1 MISLPTRSTYP
12 IAINHTMLSTLSTF
26 TNALCAPQI
35 VQRSSNSVGWIVVD
49 FATGCV
55 TVEFTNG
62 YCYDYTN
69 VSRRAIINLLSND
82 NISLGF
88 WVNNNCVNNK
98 RVNATQR
105 WHHPNI
111 AGVIYS

>member
-12 IAINHTMLSTLSTF
+12 IATNSTMFNSLSTAL
-26 TNALCAPQI
+26 NAFIAPQI
-35 VQRSSNSVGWIVVD
+35 VQRSSDSIGWIVVD

-69 VSRRAIINLLSND
+69 VSRRAILNLLSND

-88 WVNNNCVNNK
+88 WVNNNCINNE
-98 RVNATQR
+98 RVGVTQR

-111 AGVIYS
+111 AAVVYS